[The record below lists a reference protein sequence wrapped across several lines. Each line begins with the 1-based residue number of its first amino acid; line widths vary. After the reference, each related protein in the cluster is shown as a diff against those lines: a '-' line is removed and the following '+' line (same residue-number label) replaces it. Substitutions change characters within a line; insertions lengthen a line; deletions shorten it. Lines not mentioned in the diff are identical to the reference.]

1 MIEPA
6 FQTLLMTAVGLS
18 ALLAARLLAATRAA
32 VTLTMITAGAEIKQQ
47 TAPFSTA
54 ELLAE
59 SNRGDRHPA
68 AKTSLS
74 QQTLD
79 SRCHSCEDDLTL
91 VERGHPPRGAPT
103 NKKPRLL

>member
-1 MIEPA
+1 
-6 FQTLLMTAVGLS
+6 V
-18 ALLAARLLAATRAA
+18 
-32 VTLTMITAGAEIKQQ
+32 ITPGTEIKQQ

-79 SRCHSCEDDLTL
+79 SRRHSCEDDLTL
-91 VERGHPPRGAPT
+91 VERPSSTRSTDQQKTPVALTTGVSFPADPT
-103 NKKPRLL
+103 RLVPLSEAQPNRPTRIAKG